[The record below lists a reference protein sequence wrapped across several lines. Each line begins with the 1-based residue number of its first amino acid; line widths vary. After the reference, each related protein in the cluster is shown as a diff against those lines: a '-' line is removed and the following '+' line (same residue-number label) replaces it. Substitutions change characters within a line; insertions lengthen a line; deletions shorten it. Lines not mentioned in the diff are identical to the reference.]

1 MARQKTMHIL
11 IMLLLLSTSHLYAQ
25 PRYKSYCNA
34 RFDFCVDHP
43 ATFGMGPAPTN
54 NDGREFSD
62 RDGFFMIAS
71 GMHNALENSLI
82 DEMKSQEEDFD
93 KITYRVKKKNWFV
106 LSGYKDNDILYLK
119 TYIGKEFI
127 YHLYIRYPTELKT
140 EYNNSP
146 VNNIALIQ
154 ARAIALKGKK

>member
-1 MARQKTMHIL
+1 MRWQRVIFFIIIKLL
-11 IMLLLLSTSHLYAQ
+11 IFISNAYAQ
-25 PRYKSYCNA
+25 IPYKSYCNA

-43 ATFGMGPAPTN
+43 VAFGIGPAPTN

-106 LSGYKDNDILYLK
+106 LSGYKDDNILYLK
-119 TYIGKEFI
+119 TYIGKEYI
-127 YHLYIRYPTELKT
+127 YHLYIRYPAKLKT
-140 EYNNSP
+140 KYNTLVSTISHSFKP
-146 VNNIALIQ
+146 GPLQ
-154 ARAIALKGKK
+154 

>member
-1 MARQKTMHIL
+1 MTRQKVLYIL
-11 IMLLLLSTSHLYAQ
+11 AILLLLFTSQAYAQ
-25 PRYKSYCNA
+25 LPYKSYCNT
-34 RFDFCVDHP
+34 RFGFCVDYP

-62 RDGFFMIAS
+62 QDGFFMIAS
-71 GMHNALENSLI
+71 GMHNALDNSLI
-82 DEMKSQEEDFD
+82 EEMKSQEEDFD

-119 TYIGKEFI
+119 TYIGKEYI

-140 EYNNSP
+140 EYNTLLSTISRSFKP
-146 VNNIALIQ
+146 GPL
-154 ARAIALKGKK
+154 R